1 VTQPAAQF
9 YVFEDES
16 SADACASTV
25 DGVLGFPAA
34 GVDVGGGIHA
44 PAEESVTQTYALVT
58 ANSDASEWAYPA
70 DDNTTAALAANPPV
84 LPVVAPKHGNIAP
97 VAQLVALPAPAPLD
111 DSFQTD
117 VPTP

>member
-1 VTQPAAQF
+1 MSQPVPQF
-9 YVFEDES
+9 YIFTDEP
-16 SADACASTV
+16 SANACPPVVDAA
-25 DGVLGFPAA
+25 LGYPCPGTNAATGLPATF
-34 GVDVGGGIHA
+34 
-44 PAEESVTQTYALVT
+44 VTQTYALVT